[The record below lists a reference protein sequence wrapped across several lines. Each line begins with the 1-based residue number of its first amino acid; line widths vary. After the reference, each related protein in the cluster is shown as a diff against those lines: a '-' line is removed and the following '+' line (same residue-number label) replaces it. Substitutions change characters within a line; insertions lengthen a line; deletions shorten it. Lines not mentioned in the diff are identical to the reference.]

1 MSKTIK
7 INMAIFS
14 IMLFFMI
21 VNSVYYYDDVF
32 RSYWWYFGWSQDGR
46 PFADLF
52 YKSLLY
58 FRSDSIPDIY
68 PLPLIISSIV
78 FIYSLT
84 KAIENVDND
93 NKIVNSI
100 AFTIFILNP
109 FFISN
114 LSFKY
119 DGAFMLLSVAFSL
132 IPFSFKST
140 KYFILSSVVCLVI
153 SLGMYQ
159 ASINA
164 YIGIASI
171 IAFVDCFK
179 HNGYRKSITRISAS
193 ALCVLVSYIAYSL
206 LIIKNIQLNANFD
219 SYTQTIP
226 LSMDGFYNLINN
238 INSALEKIK
247 LALNSGII
255 LPVSLFVITSILS
268 GIFYSFKHKSVW
280 IIVFLILSMTGCFF
294 SSFGVSVFGRHP
306 IFVARIFIGF
316 GAFIMLMPLICS
328 YMISNKVNYILS
340 SFMIIPLLCIFFA
353 SINASREE
361 FKYQNNISLQIIN
374 DINHS
379 SARDYDF
386 IVIDGYS
393 KKSSIATVNSKIFPV
408 VGEIIPPIF
417 TNRYD
422 GGVFT
427 IMRNGLKNISSAE
440 ESSANLALKL
450 SSKENIIAE
459 NNIYSINAVN
469 NIIVLRFK

>member
-7 INMAIFS
+7 TNMAIFS

-68 PLPLIISSIV
+68 PLPLIISSVV

-93 NKIVNSI
+93 NKVVNSI

-132 IPFSFKST
+132 VPFSFKST

-179 HNGYRKSITRISAS
+179 HNGYRKAIIRLSAS

-219 SYTQTIP
+219 SYTQTIE

-238 INSALEKIK
+238 INAALEKIK

-255 LPVSLFVITSILS
+255 FPVSLFVITSILA

-280 IIVFLILSMTGCFF
+280 IIVFLILSMIGCFF
-294 SSFGVSVFGRHP
+294 SSFGISVFGRHP

-361 FKYQNNISLQIIN
+361 FRYQNNISLQILGE
-374 DINHS
+374 INHS
-379 SARDYDF
+379 FANDYEY
-386 IVIDGYS
+386 IAIKGYS
-393 KKSSIATVNSKIFPV
+393 QHSSIARINSKVFPIV
-408 VGEIIPPIF
+408 SEIIPPIF
-417 TNRYD
+417 TD
-422 GGVFT
+422 GYAGGAFT
-427 IMRNGLKNISSAE
+427 LMRNGFKSISTADP
-440 ESSANLALKL
+440 SSSNVAFTKANKDNLI
-450 SSKENIIAE
+450 SD
-459 NNIYSINAVN
+459 NNIYSIHAVDR
-469 NIIVLRFK
+469 IILINFK